1 MNTLDENRQI
11 NESTKRYC
19 YPRKVAIFVN
29 TTDGRNEGGL
39 RVKIYPRP
47 NIVDFIYRF
56 FERDNRNVQ
65 ITFPA
70 MYSYT
75 LPT

>member
-11 NESTKRYC
+11 NENTKRFC

-39 RVKIYPRP
+39 RVKVLYY
-47 NIVDFIYRF
+47 FL
-56 FERDNRNVQ
+56 NR
-65 ITFPA
+65 
-70 MYSYT
+70 YT
-75 LPT
+75 QDLI